1 MSCVG
6 LIWAQSASG
15 VIGRA
20 GDIPWRLPEDM
31 SHFKDLTMGHTV
43 VMGRRTWESLP
54 ARVRP
59 LPGRRNV
66 VLTRQADYMA
76 EGAVVMTS
84 LDDALRP
91 SGSSADDALRPS
103 GSSADD
109 ALRPSGSSADDA
121 LRPSGSS
128 AESALAD
135 GGVWVIG
142 GAEIYALAL
151 PRATRCEVTEV
162 DMDLPRR
169 DDDAVAPV
177 LDEGWV
183 AEDADWQISRSGLR
197 YRFSSYRRIWP
208 S

>member
-6 LIWAQSASG
+6 LIWAQSGSG

-31 SHFKDLTMGHTV
+31 SRFKDLTMGHTV

-66 VLTRQADYMA
+66 ILTRQADYMA
-76 EGAVVMTS
+76 EGAVVVTS
-84 LDDALRP
+84 LEDALTDR
-91 SGSSADDALRPS
+91 DI
-103 GSSADD
+103 
-109 ALRPSGSSADDA
+109 
-121 LRPSGSS
+121 
-128 AESALAD
+128 
-135 GGVWVIG
+135 WVIG

-162 DMDLPRR
+162 DVDLPRR

-177 LDEGWV
+177 LGEGWL
-183 AEDADWQISRSGLR
+183 AEDADWQVSRDGLR